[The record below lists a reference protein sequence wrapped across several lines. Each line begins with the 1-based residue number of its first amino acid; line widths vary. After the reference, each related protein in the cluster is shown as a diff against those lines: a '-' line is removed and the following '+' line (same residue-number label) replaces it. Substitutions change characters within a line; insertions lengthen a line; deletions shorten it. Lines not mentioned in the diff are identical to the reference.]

1 MKIQATI
8 LLLLLVTISFAQ
20 KNNTHFK
27 TEIDF
32 GNGSVF
38 ATFLDVSIVQDQF
51 TITSPKNADVRMFGG
66 KAKLGRL
73 LGKSPKKGIIIT
85 IKGQQEKD
93 SLLGETKIPMF
104 GKLKFKGVVKN
115 DTLAGEL
122 MSDDTTSIGT
132 LQGVQSAAKRND
144 YSYLYPI
151 VLKTIQD
158 NIYSRAAL
166 QSGEWVNFQEKVE
179 KLFVTANDDIELF
192 LGFNILTQRLPF
204 THVSLFLSQVEAGT
218 DEIVRTPKSVVFE
231 EKNNSTAYLLIK
243 NFGDSK
249 NELAAILPTI
259 VANKNYTNLIVDF
272 RDNPGGGI
280 DAAFEFAKYITE
292 KDMEVGYFVTNKL
305 QYAGYQADLFG
316 TLPAL
321 QPKST
326 HDFTEELKTSSGVKL
341 IFKKPS
347 NAVFEGNLFVLT
359 NGGTGSTCEPIVYAL
374 KKSKRAIIIGE
385 KTYGGM
391 LAACP
396 FDIAG
401 KYHVM
406 LPIADFYAFDGVRI
420 DRVGV
425 SPDVEVKSADALNK
439 ALELIAA
446 GGIK

>member
-1 MKIQATI
+1 MKIHATI
-8 LLLLLVTISFAQ
+8 FLLLLVTVSFAQ

-38 ATFLDVSIVQDQF
+38 STFLDVSITRDQF

-104 GKLKFKGVVKN
+104 GKLKFKGIVKD
-115 DTLAGEL
+115 DTLSGEF

-132 LQGVQSAAKRND
+132 LHGVKSAAKRND

-158 NIYSRAAL
+158 NIYSRFAL
-166 QSGEWVNFQEKVE
+166 QNEEWVKFQEKVK

-192 LGFNILTQRLPF
+192 LGFNILTQQLPF
-204 THVSLFLSQVEAGT
+204 THLSLYLSQADAGA
-218 DEIVRTPKSVVFE
+218 DETVSTPESVVFE
-231 EKNNSTAYLLIK
+231 EKNNATAYLLIK
-243 NFGDSK
+243 NFSSSK
-249 NELAAILPTI
+249 NELAAILPTL
-259 VANKNYTNLIVDF
+259 VANKKYTNLIVDF

-280 DAAFEFAKYITE
+280 DAAFEFAQYITE

-305 QYAGYQADLFG
+305 QYTGYQAELFS

-326 HDFTEELKTSSGVKL
+326 HDFTDELKTSSGVKL
-341 IFKKPS
+341 IFKKPA
-347 NAVFEGNLFVLT
+347 NAVFEGNIFVLT
-359 NGGTGSTCEPIVYAL
+359 NGHTGSTCEPIVYAL
-374 KKSKRAIIIGE
+374 KKTKRAVIIGE

-401 KYHVM
+401 KYSIM
-406 LPIADFYAFDGVRI
+406 LPIADFYTFDGVRL

-425 SPDVEVKSADALNK
+425 NPDVEVKSADALNK

-446 GGIK
+446 GGQQ